1 MRTEQELKENLAKYW
16 RQSNTA
22 FGVPDGT
29 HSDDPNQPG
38 AAIPQPSPQNA
49 GQWAASQPPAI
60 QPFDDVHAALLGDP
74 EVAALF
80 QDHWNDAFK
89 PHDLGPPPPDTFGQL
104 RWYIL
109 RDLNEHHH
117 KRHRLD
123 FEDAK
128 KHRVRQRVE
137 QLFGKLAQSDPL
149 FGLTRDVMD
158 FYVEGLPPS
167 AQSAMQRTFTRCPGE
182 ALEFYREIRRIA
194 EKVVHKRHH
203 RKAAI
208 RNAN

>member
-22 FGVPDGT
+22 FEVPDGT
-29 HSDDPNQPG
+29 HPDDPNQHG
-38 AAIPQPSPQNA
+38 AVVQQPDRLA

-60 QPFDDVHAALLGDP
+60 QPFDEVHATLLGDP
-74 EVAALF
+74 KVAALF

-89 PHDLGPPPPDTFGQL
+89 PHDLGPPPGDATGQL

-117 KRHRLD
+117 KRHKLD

-137 QLFGKLAQSDPL
+137 KLFGKLAQSDPL

-167 AQSAMQRTFTRCPGE
+167 AQRAMQRMFTRCPGD

-194 EKVVHKRHH
+194 EKVVRKRHS
-203 RKAAI
+203 RKASS
-208 RNAN
+208 RNAD